1 MRKALQAEAGKSDME
16 AKVCPAC
23 PILPVLPAWP
33 EETILVE
40 EPNVPMSVLQIL
52 QLTQDKRDLE
62 AEVQKLKA
70 KCGMFCAAALSV
82 LRVSRCACRC

>member
-1 MRKALQAEAGKSDME
+1 
-16 AKVCPAC
+16 
-23 PILPVLPAWP
+23 
-33 EETILVE
+33 
-40 EPNVPMSVLQIL
+40 MSVLQIL